1 MISSLQYMGIN
12 SMEQIFTYI
21 ILFGIIVVIGQLFDK
36 SPVPLPLLLVVTGM
50 LLSFIPGLATVTL
63 NPSLVLNI
71 FLPMLVYQISA
82 FLSWKD
88 FKKNVRPIALLS
100 VGHVVFITIIVAVLV
115 HRMLPQLGWPL
126 AVVIGAIVSPPDDVA
141 IVAIAEKI
149 RMPEKIITI
158 LEGEGMLNDAAA
170 LTIFRFA
177 LAAVL
182 THQFLFVHAGVVFFL
197 DIISETIY
205 GLLVGYIVGELR
217 LKITSAPLHIIA
229 SLMTPFLAYY
239 PAVMLGGCGIIATVA
254 TGFMIGHIYALRF
267 TSGFRLIGRAM
278 WPSLSMGIQS
288 LLFLLAGHNLR
299 GIVRSIDVIPVTHL
313 FFYSG
318 AIIAAVIIG
327 RFIWVYGNVY
337 ISRGILS
344 TFRRES
350 PRIPWQSPFLI
361 SWAGMRG
368 SISLAAALAVP
379 VLPGMVEGVN
389 TRNFLIFLVFSV
401 IMVTLLL
408 QGLALPW
415 LVKAIGIE
423 KITRCEEYGEHLAE
437 LKARKRLA
445 KVGLHWL
452 VSALREKDNPK
463 VKEEIRFWIQHYRMT
478 KSRLKERIDD
488 HGKGLPH
495 DEEAEVVEDI
505 ALRLELIEVESN
517 ELMDLW
523 RREKI
528 NLSVRNKLLD
538 QLDHRAKNLR

>member
-1 MISSLQYMGIN
+1 
-12 SMEQIFTYI
+12 MEQIFTYI
-21 ILFGIIVVIGQLFDK
+21 VLFAIIVIIGQLFDK
-36 SPVPLPLLLVVTGM
+36 FSVPLPLLLVVTGM
-50 LLSFIPGLATVTL
+50 LLSFVPGLATVTL

-100 VGHVVFITIIVAVLV
+100 VGHVLFITIIVAVII
-115 HRMLPQLGWPL
+115 HKMLPQLGWPL

-149 RMPEKIITI
+149 RIPEKIITI

-182 THQFLFVHAGVVFFL
+182 THQFLFVHAGLVFFL
-197 DIISETIY
+197 DIFAETIY

-217 LKITSAPLHIIA
+217 LKLTSAPLHIMA
-229 SLMTPFLAYY
+229 SLLTPFLAYC

-278 WPSLSMGIQS
+278 WPSLSTGIQS

-299 GIVRSIDVIPVTHL
+299 GIMRSIDMIPITDL
-313 FFYSG
+313 FLYSG

-327 RFIWVYGNVY
+327 RFIWVYGNIY

-350 PRIPWQSPFLI
+350 PPIPWQHPFLI

-379 VLPGMVEGVN
+379 VLPGMVEGAN

-401 IMVTLLL
+401 IMATLLL

-423 KITRCEEYGEHLAE
+423 KITQCEEYGEHLAE

-452 VSALREKDNPK
+452 VTALREKDNPK

-495 DEEAEVVEDI
+495 DEKAEVTEDI

-523 RREKI
+523 RNEKI
-528 NLSVRNKLLD
+528 NLTVRNKLLD
-538 QLDHRAKNLR
+538 QLDHRAKNLK